1 MKIAIK
7 EIAKIDIKDISDLFN
22 KKEDPEEEFNAA
34 LSSLIP
40 DNERLVIFIDELD
53 RCRPTYAVKLHERVQ
68 HFFDNEKITFVFSVN
83 LLELRN
89 TIKKFYGANFDGDR
103 YLDRFFDV
111 IIPIPDPD

>member
-1 MKIAIK
+1 M
-7 EIAKIDIKDISDLFN
+7 
-22 KKEDPEEEFNAA
+22 
-34 LSSLIP
+34 SSLIP

-68 HFFDNEKITFVFSVN
+68 RFFDNEKITFVFSVN